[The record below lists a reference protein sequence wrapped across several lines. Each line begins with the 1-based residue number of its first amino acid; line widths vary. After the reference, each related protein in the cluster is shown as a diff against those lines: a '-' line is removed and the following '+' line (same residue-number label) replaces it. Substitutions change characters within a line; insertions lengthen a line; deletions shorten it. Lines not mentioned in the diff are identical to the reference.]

1 MIRLSKIGMSS
12 EKLYKMLI
20 YVTQYTCQNMFISTE
35 VLTFQQ
41 AADKDMSFSGCQT
54 RDALG

>member
-1 MIRLSKIGMSS
+1 MITLSKIGMSS

-20 YVTQYTCQNMFISTE
+20 YVTPIKICAQI
-35 VLTFQQ
+35 LTFRR
-41 AADKDMSFSGCQT
+41 AADKDMSFSGCHT